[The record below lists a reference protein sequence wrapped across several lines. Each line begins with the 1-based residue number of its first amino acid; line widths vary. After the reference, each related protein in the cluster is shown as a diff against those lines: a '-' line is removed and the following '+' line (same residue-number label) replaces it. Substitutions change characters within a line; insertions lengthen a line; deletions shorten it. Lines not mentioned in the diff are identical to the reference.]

1 VTNKINENESLEND
15 KEKISEIKKMLIR
28 NLNKLSETNIE
39 IIMQNIVFFYLNLY
53 QIYIKIK

>member
-1 VTNKINENESLEND
+1 MTNKINENESLEND